1 MQNACLFHHIHRKGG
16 GDDLAPAAAGV
27 LLEYARGICRRIL
40 FGFCFGI
47 ESADRLGGVLEGGI
61 RRVNFDLRDQRHHIF
76 CQTLGMELMGNG
88 VLEVVANIALTHGAA
103 LGERYLRLDN
113 AVGGAV
119 AQPEID
125 HADLRAVA
133 VGNDQLMTL
142 CNKIDDRFGGV
153 ADLRFLFFRRIAES
167 IPAQCYYDS
176 RYGAQ

>member
-1 MQNACLFHHIHRKGG
+1 MGL
-16 GDDLAPAAAGV
+16 V
-27 LLEYARGICRRIL
+27 
-40 FGFCFGI
+40 GFF
-47 ESADRLGGVLEGGI
+47 EGGI
-61 RRVNFDLRDQRHHIF
+61 RCVNFDLRDQCHHIF
-76 CQTLGMELMGNG
+76 RQPPGMELTGNG
-88 VLEVVANIALTHGAA
+88 VLEMVADIVLTHGAA

-133 VGNDQLMTL
+133 VSNDQLMTL

-167 IPAQCYYDS
+167 IPAQRYYDS